1 MTKIA
6 LDTNILIYSHEDQKL
21 TKRDI
26 ARDLLA
32 ELPILSMQVVFEYLN
47 VMKRILQFSKT
58 DLMELGTQL
67 IDKCDVRPVEIST
80 VHLAKNLIQKY
91 DFQIFDSIIIASAL
105 EANCEILYSEDM
117 QHNLIVNRQLKIIN
131 PYK

>member
-1 MTKIA
+1 
-6 LDTNILIYSHEDQKL
+6 
-21 TKRDI
+21 
-26 ARDLLA
+26 
-32 ELPILSMQVVFEYLN
+32 
-47 VMKRILQFSKT
+47 MKRILQFSKT
-58 DLMELGTQL
+58 DLMELGIQL